1 MLVGNGKI
9 LNKKC
14 MYLYNFFFLYR
25 MINMMSKIK
34 LDVNMGFLVDYRIF
48 CFGFSEY
55 VGFFSFGKK

>member
-1 MLVGNGKI
+1 
-9 LNKKC
+9 